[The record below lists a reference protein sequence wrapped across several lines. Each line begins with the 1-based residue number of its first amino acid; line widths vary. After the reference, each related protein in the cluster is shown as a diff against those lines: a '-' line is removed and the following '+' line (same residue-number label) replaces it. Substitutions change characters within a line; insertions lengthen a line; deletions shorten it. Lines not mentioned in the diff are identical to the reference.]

1 MGAVEATPTAQAPH
15 SLSSERPHEPL
26 MSVRDLV
33 LDLLRSVGMTTIFAN
48 PGSTEI
54 PFLVDLPKDFRFVL
68 GLHEASVV
76 GMATGWSL
84 VNDEPALVNLH
95 TTAGLGNAV
104 GAIAT
109 ARVNRA
115 PLVIL
120 VGQQDRRHLALEPF
134 LAGRLNGLA
143 GEYPVWADQPVHAR
157 DVPGAIARARHE
169 AQTARGP
176 AIVIVP
182 MDDWLTPADSGVLA
196 APKLVRRSQAVDPNT
211 LAELAEMLSHARS
224 PAIVAGAGADGVHT
238 WSALVELAERLGSP
252 VLQESFGARVGFP
265 QDHPLFAGH
274 LPSARGRLRR
284 ALVEYDV
291 ILAIGAPV
299 FREHNYEPGTLVEPG
314 KRLALITDD
323 PAEAHRSPVEV
334 AVLAPIAAACRELA
348 AQIPTRKLKN
358 HRSKRPAG
366 KGSPPPP
373 RAEESLRPGH
383 VLSALAEL
391 IPRRAIV
398 IEETPS
404 SRSELEALLPVVEP
418 FGQLHAAMG
427 GLGFALPAAVGIRMA
442 NPGRP
447 VIAIVGD
454 GSALYAIQS
463 LWSATHYKCGVLFI
477 VMANGRYAVMDHL
490 AQMRSRTTGPWP
502 AFEEVSVSGLAR
514 SLGCPAERID
524 DYARLVSV
532 LESVLPGLESRDEP
546 LLLDVGVAPNT
557 TRGI

>member
-1 MGAVEATPTAQAPH
+1 MGTVKATPTAEAH
-15 SLSSERPHEPL
+15 RSLSAGPRHTPIL
-26 MSVRDLV
+26 SVRDLV

-54 PFLVDLPKDFRFVL
+54 PFLVDLPEDFRFVL

-115 PLVIL
+115 PLVVL

-182 MDDWLTPADSGVLA
+182 MDDWQTPADSAVLA
-196 APKLVRRSQAVDPNT
+196 APKLVRRSHAVDPST
-211 LAELAEMLSHARS
+211 LAELAEMLTHAS
-224 PAIVAGAGADGVHT
+224 YPALVAGAGADDT
-238 WSALVELAERLGSP
+238 DAWDALVGLAEQLACP
-252 VLQESFGARVGFP
+252 VLQESFGARAGFP

-274 LPSARGRLRR
+274 LPSARGPLRR
-284 ALVEYDV
+284 ALAEYDV
-291 ILAIGAPV
+291 ILSIGAPV
-299 FREHNYEPGTLVEPG
+299 FREHNYEPGTLVERG
-314 KRLALITDD
+314 TTLALITDD

-348 AQIPTRKLKN
+348 AQLPVRESKN
-358 HRSKRPAG
+358 HRSRRPPHE
-366 KGSPPPP
+366 GSPTPP
-373 RAEESLRPGH
+373 RAGEPLRPSH
-383 VLSALAEL
+383 VLSALAER
-391 IPRRAIV
+391 IPRGAIV

-404 SRSELEALLPVVEP
+404 SRSELEALLPAVEP

-442 NPGRP
+442 NPQRP

-463 LWSATHYKCGVLFI
+463 LWSATHYRCGVLFI

-490 AQMRSRTTGPWP
+490 AQMRSGQTGPWP

-524 DYARLVSV
+524 DYGRLVSV
-532 LESVLPGLESRDEP
+532 LESVLPGLEARGEP
-546 LLLDVGVAPNT
+546 LLLDVGVAPDSA
-557 TRGI
+557 RGI